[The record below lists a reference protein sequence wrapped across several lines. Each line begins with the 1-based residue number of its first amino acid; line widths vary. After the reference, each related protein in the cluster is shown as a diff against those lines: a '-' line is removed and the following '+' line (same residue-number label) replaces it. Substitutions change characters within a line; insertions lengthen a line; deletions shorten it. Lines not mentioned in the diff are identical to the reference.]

1 MKRRSGEPPVAVQA
15 RRLRNKTSLG
25 SKAAVASRARVAS
38 HRPFRH
44 CVARFLSEWRWR
56 HARDDDHDFCPL
68 AGRAI
73 ENKPAAQA
81 ISNDTVDDMQAEA
94 GASIATCGEERIER
108 FPPDIETHAAAIVA
122 KNNFD
127 MVTPGRPHVDINGTF
142 LAVGKSVRNRV
153 EEEVGQ
159 HLSIWP
165 GITVHRQ
172 IGLAFDL

>member
-1 MKRRSGEPPVAVQA
+1 
-15 RRLRNKTSLG
+15 
-25 SKAAVASRARVAS
+25 
-38 HRPFRH
+38 
-44 CVARFLSEWRWR
+44 
-56 HARDDDHDFCPL
+56 
-68 AGRAI
+68 
-73 ENKPAAQA
+73 
-81 ISNDTVDDMQAEA
+81 MQAEA

-159 HLSIWP
+159 DLAIGARIAVDHQALRHVDGQLDRRPLQDRPQARDDLVGGFAEAELPALGARAVDRDLLEGLNEFAGAVQIAHQLLG
-165 GITVHRQ
+165 GIARGPDEFVELR
-172 IGLAFDL
+172 AP